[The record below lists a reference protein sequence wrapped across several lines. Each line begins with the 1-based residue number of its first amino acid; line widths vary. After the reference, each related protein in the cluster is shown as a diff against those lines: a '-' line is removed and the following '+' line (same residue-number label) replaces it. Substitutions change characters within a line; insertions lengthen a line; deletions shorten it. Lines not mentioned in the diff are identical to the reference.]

1 MNFSKEVP
9 TSVQVVHSIGE
20 QVLKIK
26 ESFYQTGAIPFDME
40 RMFRQMSDDAYRD
53 LQRTV
58 QRWEK
63 NGLKINFKLL
73 NREAHLE
80 DSLRGLLDEADLV
93 VMGTHG
99 RNMMLRAFLGSVA
112 RRIILKSPAPVIVIR
127 ANNTTP
133 RSGAKKMKNGAA
145 FITGAGSGIGRATA
159 IAYAQAGI
167 PVAVVDYN
175 EQHAAETVDIIKRTL
190 DVPAAHFTCDV
201 SIDLEVNTAFFAAVE
216 RFGSVQYAFN
226 NAGLEGEESAFED
239 ITDENWE
246 GVLNTN
252 LRGVWLCM
260 KYQLFHMAKAGG
272 GSIVNCASIA
282 GLVGFEKMAPYVASK
297 HAVLGHVGGNQLRL

>member
-1 MNFSKEVP
+1 
-9 TSVQVVHSIGE
+9 
-20 QVLKIK
+20 
-26 ESFYQTGAIPFDME
+26 
-40 RMFRQMSDDAYRD
+40 
-53 LQRTV
+53 
-58 QRWEK
+58 
-63 NGLKINFKLL
+63 
-73 NREAHLE
+73 
-80 DSLRGLLDEADLV
+80 
-93 VMGTHG
+93 
-99 RNMMLRAFLGSVA
+99 
-112 RRIILKSPAPVIVIR
+112 
-127 ANNTTP
+127 
-133 RSGAKKMKNGAA
+133 MKNGAA

-175 EQHAAETVDIIKRTL
+175 EEHAAETVDIIKRTL

-216 RFGSVQYAFN
+216 RFGSIQYAFN
-226 NAGLEGEESAFED
+226 NAGVEGEESAFED

-297 HAVLGHVGGNQLRL
+297 HAVLGLTKVAALEYAKKNIRVNAICPGAIATPMLDRVFKHNPEQAEQLTSSTPLGRIGRPEEIAQAVLWLSSEKASFVTGHAMVADGGWTIQ